1 MDRLIRWNPRREVA
15 DWGRTEED
23 AWLTRPW
30 LEQELWGPAVDMYE
44 TENQVVVKAALPGIK
59 PEDIDVKIV
68 GNSLSIKGEV
78 KQEQEHKGRQ
88 YIRRERRYGS
98 FSRTLSIPDVDA
110 DKVKAE
116 FENGVLTLQLP
127 KPESAK
133 PRVIEVKSK

>member
-1 MDRLIRWNPRREVA
+1 MDRLIRWRPKREVA
-15 DWGRTEED
+15 DWAQTEEGS
-23 AWLTRPW
+23 LMPW
-30 LEQELWGPAVDMYE
+30 PWFEQGLWGPAVDMYE
-44 TENQVVVKAALPGIK
+44 TDDQIVVKAALPGMK

-68 GNSLSIKGEV
+68 GNTLTIKGEV

-98 FSRTLSIPDVDA
+98 FSRVLSIPDVDA
-110 DKVKAE
+110 DRVKAE

-133 PRVIEVKSK
+133 PRVIEVKAK

>member
-1 MDRLIRWNPRREVA
+1 MDRLIRWRPRREVA
-15 DWGRTEED
+15 DWAQTEED
-23 AWLTRPW
+23 SWLTRPW
-30 LEQELWGPAVDMYE
+30 FEEGLWGPAVDMYE
-44 TENQVVVKAALPGIK
+44 TEDQVVVKAALPGIK

-98 FSRTLSIPDVDA
+98 FSRVISIPDVDA
-110 DKVKAE
+110 DKVTAE
-116 FENGVLTLQLP
+116 FENGVLTLKLP

-133 PRVIEVKSK
+133 PHVIEVKSK